1 MQEVIIITAP
11 SSPPLNVTA
20 EALTPTVARF
30 TWQPPDLEN
39 RNGRIRKYSI
49 ILVTLSTGDFHQLVT
64 INSELVLD
72 NLHPYT
78 DHFVVIAARTIS
90 IGPFSPQVFVNTP
103 EAGIKVN

>member
-1 MQEVIIITAP
+1 MVIIITAP

-20 EALTPTVARF
+20 EALSPTVAKF
-30 TWQPPDLEN
+30 TWQPPDLDS
-39 RNGRIRKYSI
+39 RNGRIREYSI
-49 ILVTLSTGDFHQLVT
+49 ILVTLPQGNLHQLMT

-78 DHFVVIAARTIS
+78 EYFVVIAARTIS